1 MRTTT
6 KWLAAVA
13 VGAMAIGGMTA
24 CSSSSGG
31 DAKSTKTLTY
41 WASNQAPT
49 IQGDQKILKAELATF
64 TKQTGIKVNVEVVPW
79 SNLYNRILTA
89 VSSGDGPDVL
99 SIGNT
104 WATSLQSSGAFVPFE
119 GDALK
124 AIGGK
129 SKFIASSY
137 ATGGAEGKAPT
148 SVPLYGLAYSMYYNT
163 KMFKAA
169 GITTPPATWTDF
181 VADAKKLTKD
191 TDGDGK
197 IDQWGVTMAGSSVS
211 NNAHQAFIR
220 GLQNGGAL
228 YNKSGKPTFAS
239 AGEVKGIKEWVD
251 LMGSDKVVNPSDA
264 ESVNG
269 SDMAATFAEGKAAMF
284 FDQAP
289 GSSLAARNFKDY
301 AAAPV
306 PMETA
311 DATGLLGT
319 QSHVAGINLSIF
331 KNTKNLSGSEKLVKF
346 MTSVPAQKSLNKSY
360 ASLPVVKDAYS
371 DPSFSSTEITLKQKT
386 LADHAQPM
394 PLQASE
400 GQMETL
406 VGTAIKNLL
415 AKAAQGQSVSESDV
429 KSALEDANSQMTA
442 GQ

>member
-13 VGAMAIGGMTA
+13 VGAMTIGGMTA

-31 DAKSTKTLTY
+31 DANSTKTLTY

-49 IQGDQKILKAELATF
+49 IQGDQKILKAELAKF
-64 TKQTGIKVNVEVVPW
+64 TEETGIKVNIEVIPW
-79 SNLYNRILTA
+79 TNLYNKILTA

-129 SKFIASSY
+129 DKFVASSY

-148 SVPLYGLAYSMYYNT
+148 SVPLYGLSYSMYYNT

-169 GITTPPATWTDF
+169 GIDTPPATWDEF

-191 TDGDGK
+191 TDGDGQ

-211 NNAHQAFIR
+211 NNAHQAFVR

-228 YNKSGKPTFAS
+228 YDADGKPTFAS
-239 AGEVKGIKEWVD
+239 DGEVKGIKQWVD
-251 LMGSDKVVNPSDA
+251 LIGADKVVNPSDA

-269 SDMAATFAEGKAAMF
+269 SDMAATFADGKAAMF

-289 GSSLAARNFKDY
+289 GASLAARNFTDY

-331 KNTKNLSGSEKLVKF
+331 KNTGNLSGSEKLVKF
-346 MTSVPAQKSLNKSY
+346 MTSVPAQQSLNKSF
-360 ASLPVVKDAYS
+360 ASIPVVTDAYD
-371 DPSFSSTEITLKQKT
+371 DPAFKTAAIKLKQEILK
-386 LADHAQPM
+386 DHAQPM
-394 PLQASE
+394 PLQVSE

-415 AKAAQGQSVSESDV
+415 AQAAQGKDVSESDV

-442 GQ
+442 SQ

>member
-1 MRTTT
+1 
-6 KWLAAVA
+6 
-13 VGAMAIGGMTA
+13 MTA
-24 CSSSSGG
+24 CSSSSGSSSSSSG
-31 DAKSTKTLTY
+31 KTITY

-49 IQGDQKILKAELATF
+49 IQGDQTILKAELAKF
-64 TKQTGIKVNVEVVPW
+64 TAQTGVKVNIEVIPW
-79 SNLYNRILTA
+79 TNLYNRILTA
-89 VSSGDGPDVL
+89 VSSGEGPDVL

-129 SKFIASSY
+129 DKFVASSY
-137 ATGGAEGKAPT
+137 ATGGAVGKAPT

-163 KMFKAA
+163 KMFAAA
-169 GITTPPATWTDF
+169 GIATPPTTWDEF
-181 VADAKKLTKD
+181 VADAKKLTID
-191 TDGDGK
+191 TNGDGK
-197 IDQWGVTMAGSSVS
+197 IDQYGVTMAGSSVS
-211 NNAHQAFIR
+211 NNAHQAFVR

-228 YNKSGKPTFAS
+228 YDKSGKPTFAS

-251 LMGSDKVVNPSDA
+251 LMGVDKVVNPSDA

-289 GSSLAARNFKDY
+289 GSSLSARNFTDY
-301 AAAPV
+301 KAAPV

-311 DATGLLGT
+311 GATGLLGT

-331 KNTKNLSGSEKLVKF
+331 KNTKNLGASEQLVKY
-346 MTSVPAQKSLNKSY
+346 MTSVTAQKSLNKSY
-360 ASLPVVKDAYS
+360 ASLPVVTAAYD
-371 DPSFSSTEITLKQKT
+371 DPAFKSEEITLKQET
-386 LADHAQPM
+386 LKDHAQPM
-394 PLQASE
+394 PLQSSE

-415 AKAAQGQSVSESDV
+415 AKAAQGQNVSDADV

-442 GQ
+442 SQ